1 MDLDFYIVDVFSRG
15 KYTGNQLAVF
25 TEGHQISSEE
35 MQSIANEINFA
46 ETTFIVS
53 GKKRENG
60 YDVRIFTPNEEIPYA
75 GHPALGTAC
84 VLRKEILQHT
94 TMRSVILHFQG
105 GSTEV
110 IFHNDNGVLWM
121 NQNEPYFGSEIDKDI
136 IADVLNI
143 DVSNIDCR
151 YPVQEVSTGLPVIVV
166 PLKSI
171 AAIKEVHINKEK
183 YYHLIENLA
192 AKGIMVFTSETYEE
206 INDLN
211 VRDFADYYGIP
222 EDAATG
228 SSNGCLAAY
237 LLKYRYFGT
246 EKVDMRV
253 EQGYEINRPSLIHI
267 QAEKVASKINV
278 SVGGKVESI
287 ASGKWIIS

>member
-1 MDLDFYIVDVFSRG
+1 MDFYIVDVFSRG

>member
-1 MDLDFYIVDVFSRG
+1 MDFYIVDVFSQG

-25 TEGHQISSEE
+25 MGGHQISSEE
-35 MQSIANEINFA
+35 MQSIAKEMNFA
-46 ETTFIVS
+46 ETAFIIS
-53 GKKRENG
+53 GKRRDNG

-75 GHPALGTAC
+75 GHPALGTAF
-84 VLRKEILQHT
+84 VLRKEILQLT
-94 TMRSVILHFQG
+94 TMKSVILHFQG
-105 GSTEV
+105 GSAEV
-110 IFHNDNGVLWM
+110 TFHNDNGVLWM
-121 NQNEPYFGSEIDKDI
+121 NQNEPNFGSKIDKDI
-136 IADVLNI
+136 IANVLNI
-143 DVSNIDCR
+143 NVSNIDCR

-166 PLKSI
+166 PLKSL
-171 AAIKEVHINKEK
+171 AAVKEVNINKEK
-183 YYHLIENLA
+183 YFHLIENLA

-246 EKVDMRV
+246 EKINMRV

-267 QAEKVASKINV
+267 QAEEVESETNV
-278 SVGGKVESI
+278 RVGGKVESI
-287 ASGKWIIS
+287 ASGKWIVS

>member
-1 MDLDFYIVDVFSRG
+1 MDFYIVDVFSQG

-25 TEGHQISSEE
+25 MEGHQISSEE
-35 MQSIANEINFA
+35 MQSIAKEMNFA
-46 ETTFIVS
+46 ETAFIIS
-53 GKKRENG
+53 GKRRDNG

-75 GHPALGTAC
+75 GHPALGTAF
-84 VLRKEILQHT
+84 VLRKEILQLT
-94 TMRSVILHFQG
+94 TMISVILHFQG
-105 GSTEV
+105 GSAEV

-121 NQNEPYFGSEIDKDI
+121 NQNEPNFGSEIDKDI
-136 IADVLNI
+136 IANVLNI
-143 DVSNIDCR
+143 NVSNIDCR

-166 PLKSI
+166 PLKSL
-171 AAIKEVHINKEK
+171 AAVKEVNINKEK
-183 YYHLIENLA
+183 YFHLIENLA

-246 EKVDMRV
+246 EKINMRV

-267 QAEKVASKINV
+267 QAEVVESKTNV
-278 SVGGKVESI
+278 RVGGKVESI
-287 ASGKWIIS
+287 ASGKWIVS